1 MLGLLIAD
9 DDAASRARLR
19 SLLVDAGYD
28 VLVTDSAA
36 QVVDIILKNVAK
48 VVILGNNVDGLSVAQ
63 LLPVLRKC
71 RSDLKIIIASE
82 EIPLSG
88 MRRLRR
94 EGIFY
99 HILKPVGRE
108 DVDEV
113 RQVVECAF
121 RKLDRPGGRQGPRAL
136 AWTDPAQASSP
147 NQPQTERRTS

>member
-9 DDAASRARLR
+9 DDASSRARLQG
-19 SLLVDAGYD
+19 LLADAGYD
-28 VLVTDSAA
+28 VLVTGSAA
-36 QVVDIILKNVAK
+36 QVVDVILKNVAK
-48 VVILGNNVDGLSVAQ
+48 VVILGNNIDGLSVAD
-63 LLPVLRKC
+63 LLPVLHKC

-99 HILKPVGRE
+99 HILKPVGQE
-108 DVDEV
+108 DRDEV

-121 RKLDRPGGRQGPRAL
+121 RKVLGPDGGDSAVPT
-136 AWTDPAQASSP
+136 AWAGTVST
-147 NQPQTERRTS
+147 QPHPERRMP